1 MKALFKK
8 WEIQRAEAMKRHS
21 TNNWKILGLPNNS
34 SQPHTNSLSSKA
46 PGFWKQG
53 SVILRGCVQGTFL
66 VSWSFQRT
74 YTPSPR
80 VPTQMA
86 NSNCKWWTTCLTCWN
101 IASVSLCSLCAYLN
115 SCHACVLVHPTL
127 CSFLIHV
134 WALRTPGKLCSCITP
149 YNVQLAL
156 HFLADIHPLCS
167 VPFHR
172 HQELNKAC
180 DPSPPAQR
188 EITALAPSSP
198 ALSAALCAV
207 LCMPFVRSPCCFC
220 MVVKSS
226 KVRVRTGG
234 LQKA

>member
-101 IASVSLCSLCAYLN
+101 IASVSALFVLIST
-115 SCHACVLVHPTL
+115 HAM
-127 CSFLIHV
+127 HV
-134 WALRTPGKLCSCITP
+134 YWFTQHC
-149 YNVQLAL
+149 
-156 HFLADIHPLCS
+156 
-167 VPFHR
+167 
-172 HQELNKAC
+172 
-180 DPSPPAQR
+180 
-188 EITALAPSSP
+188 APSWSMFE
-198 ALSAALCAV
+198 LWEHQGSYAAASHLTMYS
-207 LCMPFVRSPCCFC
+207 LPCI
-220 MVVKSS
+220 S
-226 KVRVRTGG
+226 
-234 LQKA
+234 